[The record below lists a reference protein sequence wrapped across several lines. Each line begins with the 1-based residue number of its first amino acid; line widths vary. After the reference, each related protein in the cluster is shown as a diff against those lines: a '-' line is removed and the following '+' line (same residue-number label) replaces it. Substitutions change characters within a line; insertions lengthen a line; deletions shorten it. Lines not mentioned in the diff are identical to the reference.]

1 MPVTTVATSSR
12 VSSDR
17 CRSSMQAP
25 VTFAWRSPN
34 KDCMDN
40 TRLIRILTI
49 AALAIAL
56 VLQLQ
61 LWFGE
66 GSRMHVY
73 QLRKEIAAQ
82 QETLARLRARNE
94 ILEAQVRSLKENLDT
109 VEGLA
114 RGDLGMIRRGETFFL
129 VTEPEDEAATEPQ
142 E

>member
-1 MPVTTVATSSR
+1 
-12 VSSDR
+12 
-17 CRSSMQAP
+17 
-25 VTFAWRSPN
+25 
-34 KDCMDN
+34 MDN

-49 AALAIAL
+49 AALAIAV

-82 QETLARLRARNE
+82 QEALARLSARNE

-114 RGDLGMIRRGETFFL
+114 RSDLGMIRRGETFFL

>member
-1 MPVTTVATSSR
+1 
-12 VSSDR
+12 
-17 CRSSMQAP
+17 
-25 VTFAWRSPN
+25 
-34 KDCMDN
+34 MDN

-49 AALAIAL
+49 AALAIAV

-73 QLRKEIAAQ
+73 QLRKEIAVQ
-82 QETLARLRARNE
+82 QETLATLRARNE

-114 RGDLGMIRRGETFFL
+114 RSDLGMIRRGETFFL
-129 VTEPEDEAATEPQ
+129 VTEPEDEATKEPQ

>member
-1 MPVTTVATSSR
+1 
-12 VSSDR
+12 
-17 CRSSMQAP
+17 MQAP